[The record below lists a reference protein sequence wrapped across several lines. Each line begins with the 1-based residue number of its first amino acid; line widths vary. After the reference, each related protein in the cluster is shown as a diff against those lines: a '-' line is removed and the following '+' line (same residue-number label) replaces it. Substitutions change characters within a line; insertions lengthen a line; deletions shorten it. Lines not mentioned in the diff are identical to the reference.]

1 MGKNEIFPSKMVVC
15 LYRHLLLFKKFE
27 IEIIYNYEYDENV
40 LARKLHVL
48 LHKICVIR
56 PSSYLHKCN
65 AK

>member
-48 LHKICVIR
+48 LHKIHAIR